1 VEGIGAGIAQPEQQ
15 LNYRGLEIRQIFFA
29 TKNELKKIN
38 HKGHKEH
45 IGREARK
52 I

>member
-1 VEGIGAGIAQPEQQ
+1 MRKRIYHEG
-15 LNYRGLEIRQIFFA
+15 
-29 TKNELKKIN
+29 TKDELKKIN

-52 I
+52 IKVL